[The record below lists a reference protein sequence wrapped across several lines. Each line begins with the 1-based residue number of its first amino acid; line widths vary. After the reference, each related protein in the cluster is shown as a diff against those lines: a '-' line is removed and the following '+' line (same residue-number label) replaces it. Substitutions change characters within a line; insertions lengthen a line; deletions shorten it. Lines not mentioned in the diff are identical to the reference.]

1 MALSPPKVKWYNAE
15 SYIVGSTTI
24 PANTQEQT
32 EWNVGVVD
40 AGSFSLPDD
49 PTIPDDPN
57 KPPTTF
63 LIWNNRYDAV
73 SNPTGNV
80 EAVSDMTNVTITTLS
95 LVRDANGNIDPNLSY
110 QPSGVVADLRPS
122 VNEATVQ
129 VIFFDSSR
137 NNGAG
142 EWGTYD
148 DEGNWKPNTWK
159 DIGGNTRAVVVSM
172 SGAKGIIKG
181 SPNNASLV
189 ADKAN
194 FAKVKMRLY
203 VKPHATAG
211 KVEWITRVSYQY
223 EG

>member
-1 MALSPPKVKWYNAE
+1 
-15 SYIVGSTTI
+15 
-24 PANTQEQT
+24 
-32 EWNVGVVD
+32 
-40 AGSFSLPDD
+40 
-49 PTIPDDPN
+49 
-57 KPPTTF
+57 
-63 LIWNNRYDAV
+63 
-73 SNPTGNV
+73 
-80 EAVSDMTNVTITTLS
+80 
-95 LVRDANGNIDPNLSY
+95 
-110 QPSGVVADLRPS
+110 VVADLRPS

-137 NNGAG
+137 KSGAG

-181 SPNNASLV
+181 SPNNASL
-189 ADKAN
+189 AANKAN